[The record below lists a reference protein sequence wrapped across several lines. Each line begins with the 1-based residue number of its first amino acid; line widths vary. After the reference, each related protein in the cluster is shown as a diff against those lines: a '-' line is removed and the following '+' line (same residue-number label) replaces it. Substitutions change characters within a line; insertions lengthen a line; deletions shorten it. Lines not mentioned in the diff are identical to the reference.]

1 MPVLY
6 TIIIIHFCFSLY
18 LFKLYKDCMKTIKEL
33 ERREDYNNQF
43 VGEWMLQS
51 DKSRHEQQNKIDKV
65 DIDLD
70 LFYLSFKMER

>member
-1 MPVLY
+1 
-6 TIIIIHFCFSLY
+6 
-18 LFKLYKDCMKTIKEL
+18 MKTIKEL